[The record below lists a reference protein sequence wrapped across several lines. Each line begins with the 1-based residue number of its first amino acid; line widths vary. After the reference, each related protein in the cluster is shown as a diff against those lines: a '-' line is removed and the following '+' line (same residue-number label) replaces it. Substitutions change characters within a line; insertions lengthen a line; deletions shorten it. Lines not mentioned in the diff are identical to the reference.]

1 MKNIYIINR
10 QRKLKLD
17 TEKIRELAR
26 TVLNSE
32 NVDEST
38 GINIMF
44 VRDPLIRKFNLEYFN
59 KDSPTD
65 VISFP
70 DVEIDK
76 VNNSAGDIIISVD
89 RALEFSS
96 ENSIGINEELSR
108 YIIHGILHC
117 LGFEDTNSEK
127 KRKMLKRQEQII
139 ADCKLQI
146 VN

>member
-108 YIIHGILHC
+108 YIIHGILPC

-127 KRKMLKRQEQII
+127 KPSIPYTLI
-139 ADCKLQI
+139 
-146 VN
+146 